1 LYCDHIDP
9 PRVVVEPVANTP
21 SADPQAPHRL
31 LPAQLPHVALWETV
45 NGPFDSFAVAPTKT
59 VQLLEG
65 VSAEDNPPV
74 LRFSRQP

>member
-1 LYCDHIDP
+1 
-9 PRVVVEPVANTP
+9 
-21 SADPQAPHRL
+21 
-31 LPAQLPHVALWETV
+31 LPHVALWETV